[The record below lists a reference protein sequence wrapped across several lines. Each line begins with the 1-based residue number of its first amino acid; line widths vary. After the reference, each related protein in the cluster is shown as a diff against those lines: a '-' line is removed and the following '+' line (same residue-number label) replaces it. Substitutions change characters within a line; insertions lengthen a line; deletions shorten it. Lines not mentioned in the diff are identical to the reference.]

1 VIEDHLPLF
10 PPGPFLVGFSGG
22 ADSTCLLDLLH
33 EAGFDVC
40 ACHLNHG
47 MLPEADANEEACRA
61 FCDQRGIP
69 FLSGKAD
76 VPALKVATGMGW
88 EEAGRWAR
96 RAFFGQARTAL
107 GASVV
112 ALAHTLD
119 DQAETVLMN
128 MARGASMRGMGGM
141 QTYREGIFR
150 PLLGFSKAEVQEWCL
165 SRGLS
170 WYEDPTNQDT
180 TLVRSRLRYKVM
192 PELAAIN
199 PQAIHAIGRAAA
211 LIQEE
216 DRFLNGMAAGA
227 LEQAELPI
235 NGQLKFLTE
244 DCEASF
250 DLLRMTA
257 LPKVL
262 LTRALR
268 LAAEAVGGSLD
279 HRQTTTII
287 ESLASQG
294 TGSVTTEE
302 AKVTIT
308 WTKDKIHFTQG
319 QPTEP
324 FRTLV
329 TLPGE
334 TDSLEFGW
342 TLTARHESAD
352 WQPGPGEQA
361 ILARIDAAKVQGQ
374 LFLRSAQ
381 TGDKMAPLGMTGSK
395 LVSDIYNE
403 MKLTQAA
410 KARLPVICD
419 FVGPLWLPNG
429 PISERVKLTSDTERL
444 IILTFAPLRAQSQS

>member
-1 VIEDHLPLF
+1 MIEDHKAVLPS
-10 PPGPFLVGFSGG
+10 GPFLVGFSGG
-22 ADSTCLLDLLH
+22 ADSTCLLDLFN
-33 EAGFDVC
+33 EAGYEVC

-47 MLPEADANEEACRA
+47 MLPEADANEERCRA
-61 FCDQRGIP
+61 FCDSRGIP
-69 FLSGKAD
+69 FLSGRAD
-76 VPALKVATGMGW
+76 VPAMRAATGMGW

-96 RAFFGQARTAL
+96 RAFYGQAKTAL

-128 MARGASMRGMGGM
+128 MTRGSSMRGLGGM
-141 QTYREGIFR
+141 QILREGIFR
-150 PLLGFSKAEVQEWCL
+150 PLLGFSKSEIQGWCR
-165 SRGLS
+165 SRGLD
-170 WYEDPTNQDT
+170 WYEDPTNQNTD
-180 TLVRSRLRYKVM
+180 LVRSRLRYKVM
-192 PELAAIN
+192 PELEAIN
-199 PQAIHAIGRAAA
+199 PKAHEAIGRAAA

-235 NGQLKFLTE
+235 NGDLKFLTE
-244 DCEASF
+244 DCEAVF
-250 DLLRMTA
+250 DLSRLLA

-262 LTRALR
+262 LVRGLR
-268 LAAEAVGGSLD
+268 LASEAVGGSLD
-279 HRQTTTII
+279 SRQTAVILENLV
-287 ESLASQG
+287 ESKP
-294 TGSVTTEE
+294 GSVTTEE
-302 AKVTIT
+302 GKVAVT
-308 WTKDKIHFTQG
+308 WNQERIHFCQA

-342 TLTARHESAD
+342 SVTARHETAAWIPDHQNAS
-352 WQPGPGEQA
+352 
-361 ILARIDAAKVQGQ
+361 LTARLDAGRVQGQ

-381 TGDKMAPLGMTGSK
+381 TGDKMSPLGMTGSK

-410 KARLPVICD
+410 KVRLPLICD
-419 FVGPLWLPNG
+419 FLGPVWVPGG
-429 PISERVKLTSDTERL
+429 PISDRVKITSSTERL
-444 IILTFAPLRAQSQS
+444 IILTFAPLRA

>member
-1 VIEDHLPLF
+1 MAIF

-22 ADSTCLLDLLH
+22 ADSTCLLDLFH
-33 EAGFDVC
+33 EGGFDVC

-47 MLPEADANEEACRA
+47 MLPEADDNEEACRA
-61 FCDQRGIP
+61 FCDSRGIP

-76 VPALKVATGMGW
+76 VAAMKAATGMGW

-96 RAFFGQARTAL
+96 RAFYGQARTAL

-141 QTYREGIFR
+141 HTFREGIFR
-150 PLLGFSKAEVQEWCL
+150 PLLGFSKAEIQEWCR
-165 SRGLS
+165 SRGLT
-170 WYEDPTNQDT
+170 WYEDPTNLDT

-192 PELAAIN
+192 PELTAIN
-199 PQAIHAIGRAAA
+199 PQALQAIGRAAT
-211 LIQEE
+211 LLQEE
-216 DRFLNGMAAGA
+216 DKFLNGIAAA
-227 LEQAELPI
+227 TLEQAELPI
-235 NGQLKFLTE
+235 NGDLKFLTE
-244 DCEASF
+244 DCEAAF
-250 DLLRMTA
+250 EVVRMTA

-262 LTRALR
+262 LARALR
-268 LAAEAVGGSLD
+268 LAAEAVGGTLD
-279 HRQTTTII
+279 HRQSTVIL
-287 ESLASQG
+287 ESLAKQG
-294 TGSVTTEE
+294 TGSITTEE
-302 AKVTIT
+302 GKVIIS
-308 WTKDKIHFTQG
+308 WTREKIHFSQG

-352 WQPGPGEQA
+352 WQPKPGETG
-361 ILARIDAAKVQGQ
+361 ITVRVDAAKVQGQ

-381 TGDKMAPLGMTGSK
+381 TGDKITPLGMTGSK

-429 PISERVKLTSDTERL
+429 PISDRVKITSATERL
-444 IILTFAPLRAQSQS
+444 IILTFAPLQA

>member
-1 VIEDHLPLF
+1 MIEDHRAIL

-22 ADSTCLLDLLH
+22 ADSTCLLDLFN

-61 FCDQRGIP
+61 FCEARGIP
-69 FLSGKAD
+69 FLSGRAD
-76 VPALKVATGMGW
+76 VPAMRAATGMGW

-96 RAFFGQARTAL
+96 RAFYGQAKTAL

-128 MARGASMRGMGGM
+128 MARGSSMRGLGGM
-141 QTYREGIFR
+141 QVFREGIFR
-150 PLLGFSKAEVQEWCL
+150 PLLGFSKEEIQEWCR
-165 SRGLS
+165 SRGLE
-170 WYEDPTNQDT
+170 WYEDPTNQNTD
-180 TLVRSRLRYKVM
+180 LVRSRLRYKVI
-192 PELAAIN
+192 PELEAIN
-199 PQAIHAIGRAAA
+199 PKALEAIGRAAS

-235 NGQLKFLTE
+235 NGALKFLTE
-244 DCEASF
+244 DCEAVFSLAE
-250 DLLRMTA
+250 LLA
-257 LPKVL
+257 LPRVL
-262 LTRALR
+262 LSRSLR

-279 HRQTTTII
+279 HRQTSVIL
-287 ESLASQG
+287 ESLAERKS
-294 TGSVTTEE
+294 GSITTEE
-302 AKVTIT
+302 GKASVV
-308 WTKDKIHFTQG
+308 WTEQKIHFSQS
-319 QPTEP
+319 QPSEP

-334 TDSLEFGW
+334 TESLEFGW
-342 TLTARHESAD
+342 TVTARYEPAD
-352 WQPGPGEQA
+352 WMPASVDEKFT
-361 ILARIDAAKVQGQ
+361 ARVDAAKVQGQ

-381 TGDKMAPLGMTGSK
+381 KGDKMIPLGMTGSK

-410 KARLPVICD
+410 KLRLPVICD

-429 PISERVKLTSDTERL
+429 PISDRIKVTSATERL
-444 IILTFAPLRAQSQS
+444 IVLTFAPVRAQTTS